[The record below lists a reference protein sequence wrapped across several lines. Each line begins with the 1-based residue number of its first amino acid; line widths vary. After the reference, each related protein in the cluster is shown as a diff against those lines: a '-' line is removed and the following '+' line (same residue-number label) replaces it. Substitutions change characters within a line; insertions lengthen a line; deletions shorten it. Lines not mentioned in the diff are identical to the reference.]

1 MVILYWNTVLSRDRG
16 VNRIQKSSEKW
27 ATRDKHTESYAR
39 ELRMYLHGHWIQLNV
54 FHVFI
59 LLMDSITFMAAKWC
73 QVTSWVCINIGQ
85 VMACRCLHQGI
96 TKADLLSM
104 DSQGTHLRDMWI
116 NMIICIQVHLKIS
129 YKIVDH
135 FVQRS
140 ICNFRPV
147 NIDAVNFLA
156 LDHTSHMNL
165 VTVKSTRRLLMP
177 WRLYGTH
184 HHNTVVTY
192 GDYFGS

>member
-1 MVILYWNTVLSRDRG
+1 MHVSCACTYT
-16 VNRIQKSSEKW
+16 
-27 ATRDKHTESYAR
+27 ATEFNWTYFTFSYFWW
-39 ELRMYLHGHWIQLNV
+39 LHLHSWRQSG
-54 FHVFI
+54 
-59 LLMDSITFMAAKWC
+59 AKWRHGFAS
-73 QVTSWVCINIGQ
+73 TSVQ

-104 DSQGTHLRDMWI
+104 DSQGTHLREMWI
-116 NMIICIQVHLKIS
+116 NIIICIQVHLKIS

-147 NIDAVNFLA
+147 DIDAMNFLA